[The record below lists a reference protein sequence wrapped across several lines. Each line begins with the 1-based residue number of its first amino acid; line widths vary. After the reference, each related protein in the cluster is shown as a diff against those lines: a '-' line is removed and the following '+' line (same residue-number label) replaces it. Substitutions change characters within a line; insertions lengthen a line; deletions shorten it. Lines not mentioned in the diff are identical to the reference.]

1 MQYYLE
7 IKQIHM
13 LCAYLSVSLF
23 IGRFLLDM
31 WMPITGGFKWR
42 ASKLRFVPHL
52 VDTMLLTM
60 ALALLAVGPW
70 KPFIHHW
77 LGIKILLLVCYIL
90 CGKAALTLNYAK
102 STRLG
107 FALLAVLLLAGI
119 FYLARFKPL
128 LF

>member
-23 IGRFLLDM
+23 TGRFLLDM
-31 WMPITGGFKWR
+31 VRPVADGFAWR
-42 ASKLRFVPHL
+42 SSKLRFVPHL
-52 VDTMLLTM
+52 VDSLLLTM

-90 CGKAALTLNYAK
+90 CGKAALNLNYAK

-107 FALLAVLLLAGI
+107 FGLLALMLLAGI
-119 FYLARFKPL
+119 FYLVKFKPL

>member
-31 WMPITGGFKWR
+31 WMPTAGGFKWR
-42 ASKLRFVPHL
+42 ASKLRIVPHL
-52 VDTMLLTM
+52 VDTVLLLM

-90 CGKAALTLNYAK
+90 CGKAALNLGYRKN
-102 STRLG
+102 TRQG
-107 FALLAVLLLAGI
+107 FAVLALLQLAGI
-119 FYLARFKPL
+119 FYLVKLKPL

>member
-23 IGRFLLDM
+23 TARFLLDM
-31 WMPITGGFKWR
+31 VRPVAGGFDWR
-42 ASKLRFVPHL
+42 SSKLRFVPHL
-52 VDTMLLTM
+52 VDSLLLTM

-90 CGKAALTLNYAK
+90 CGKAALNLNYAK

-107 FALLAVLLLAGI
+107 FGLLALMLLAGI
-119 FYLARFKPL
+119 FYLVKFKPL

>member
-23 IGRFLLDM
+23 SVRFLLDM
-31 WMPITGGFKWR
+31 LRPEAGGFDWR
-42 ASKLRFVPHL
+42 ASKVRFVPHL
-52 VDTMLLTM
+52 VDTLLLSM

-90 CGKAALTLNYAK
+90 CGKAALTLSYAK
-102 STRLG
+102 SSRLG
-107 FALLAVLLLAGI
+107 FALLALLLLAGI

>member
-23 IGRFLLDM
+23 ICRFLLDM
-31 WMPITGGFKWR
+31 WMPRAGSFAWR
-42 ASKLRFVPHL
+42 SSKLRVVPHL

-77 LGIKILLLVCYIL
+77 LGIKILLLLCYIL
-90 CGKAALTLNYAK
+90 CGKAALTLRYAK

-107 FALLAVLLLAGI
+107 FALLALLLLGGI